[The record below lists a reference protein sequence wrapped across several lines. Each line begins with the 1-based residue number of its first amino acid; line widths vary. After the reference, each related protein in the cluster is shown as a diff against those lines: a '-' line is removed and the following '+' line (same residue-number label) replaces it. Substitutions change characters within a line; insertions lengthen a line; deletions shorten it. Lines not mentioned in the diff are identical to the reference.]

1 MRHYGE
7 QAGIHCLN
15 KGWKFIEK
23 DFSILPP
30 TKNHDDVYA
39 FSKAGAARGPASAS
53 FDDSEWEEVELPHD
67 WVVKK
72 EFVQTGSPN
81 QGYKERGI
89 GWYRLRFG
97 LSQEDKEKQ
106 ILLEFEGMSADAQIY
121 VNGSIMKHSYSG
133 YNSFVWILPIWQ
145 ISE

>member
-53 FDDSEWEEVELPHD
+53 FDDSEW
-67 WVVKK
+67 
-72 EFVQTGSPN
+72 
-81 QGYKERGI
+81 GI
-89 GWYRLRFG
+89 L
-97 LSQEDKEKQ
+97 
-106 ILLEFEGMSADAQIY
+106 
-121 VNGSIMKHSYSG
+121 
-133 YNSFVWILPIWQ
+133 
-145 ISE
+145 